1 MSEDQTTTMGIRATK
16 QTSPTPSIKRDPKK
30 WKRVKDKAG
39 FWKWVQRKTG
49 EGMKPPSVRARDE
62 KRAGQVPA
70 QKYGSPKRK
79 RAKPLNKNRR
89 GNGPS

>member
-1 MSEDQTTTMGIRATK
+1 MATTKGQISEGEL
-16 QTSPTPSIKRDPKK
+16 SLYGRDPKK

-49 EGMKPPSVRARDE
+49 ESMKPPSVRARDE
-62 KRAGQVPA
+62 KRARQVPSV
-70 QKYGSPKRK
+70 KYATPKSDKRK